1 MPTRMEIEAEA
12 MKLTP
17 RERGDL
23 ADKLWLSGGGWH
35 TKEEVDAAWDIEIAR
50 RLEALDAGRTEG
62 IPAKQVFAEI
72 RELIEGHD
80 PKIARPK
87 S

>member
-23 ADKLWLSGGGWH
+23 ADKLWLSVH

>member
-1 MPTRMEIEAEA
+1 MPTRIEIEAEA

-23 ADKLWLSGGGWH
+23 ADKLWLSVH
-35 TKEEVDAAWDIEIAR
+35 SKEEVDAAWDAEIAR
-50 RLEALDAGRTEG
+50 RLEELDAGPTDG
-62 IPAKQVFAEI
+62 IPAEQVFAEM
-72 RELIEGHD
+72 RALIEGHD
-80 PKIARPK
+80 PKMTRPK